1 MTFLTKQDL
10 LGAVAKLDRVAAH
23 ALRRRAEGAKLR
35 RMSQMEVDELKKDE
49 SELKHHRRQSLLK
62 HKGGAAPAAV
72 SDSDIAAAGLAGG
85 RAPMD
90 GLAEAEEEEAEVNG
104 GEDEQ
109 EGEEDDEG
117 EDWDDD
123 EEFDGE
129 LRVTEEQAEALMQ
142 ASDANAKDE
151 LAKLSTTAAAWT
163 MLQDPSLGTLYY
175 YNKITEQVTSEMPES
190 WVERNRLIAEAL
202 AIVPDEA
209 SVGGD
214 DGGAGTVTAEGG
226 VEGRRELE
234 AAENM
239 MPPEVDMGHVL
250 DGVEGG
256 EEAEDGE
263 LETDWEEFSDD
274 DGRAYYFNTETD
286 ETTYDRPVK
295 EEAGSDDVDDDEIYT
310 RTSVLDG
317 TGEEEGGGDEKEV
330 ATMMKAVEEEEEDDE
345 DKENEEEAVIEGAAE
360 DGEDGDES
368 GGEDN
373 GEGGD
378 AGEVMGG
385 DTGGDEG
392 GDEIQEEGRDENAA
406 AGGCDDATAEEEV
419 KECVPGRERRWSTY
433 QDDDGDNYY
442 HNEITNETTYDVPE
456 EFAEANGEEG
466 GDATGD
472 VVGSAADEDWRRRL
486 GARSMN
492 DEDGDKDDSGN
503 DGGGSGDTTNG
514 SNGVSSGEGGG
525 GGVAGPPPAS
535 TEEEDTNERISPPS
549 FSTRAES
556 EAWFKKMEDENPD
569 GLASDDHGILLP
581 GWKSFDTEDGT
592 NKLYYHNDA
601 TGETVWKRP
610 GVILPF
616 QWESR
621 QDDDGQ
627 VYYVHDESEESVW
640 ELPVPQYVCECR
652 GAGGAGGREG
662 EMLSVCVCTERRPHP
677 CACDHTHRLLSL
689 RIPHLLVLHLTSFP

>member
-1 MTFLTKQDL
+1 
-10 LGAVAKLDRVAAH
+10 
-23 ALRRRAEGAKLR
+23 
-35 RMSQMEVDELKKDE
+35 MEVDELKKDE

-62 HKGGAAPAAV
+62 YKGGAAPTSV
-72 SDSDIAAAGLAGG
+72 SDSDLAAAGLAGG

-104 GEDEQ
+104 GEEEQGGEDE
-109 EGEEDDEG
+109 EEEEEG

-129 LRVTEEQAEALMQ
+129 LRVTEKEADALMQ

-214 DGGAGTVTAEGG
+214 DGGAGTLTAKGG
-226 VEGRRELE
+226 SGGRGGLE

-239 MPPEVDMGHVL
+239 MPPEVDMVHVM
-250 DGVEGG
+250 DGEGG
-256 EEAEDGE
+256 DEAEDGE
-263 LETDWEEFSDD
+263 LDADWEEFSDD
-274 DGRAYYFNTETD
+274 DGRAYYFNTKTD

-295 EEAGSDDVDDDEIYT
+295 GEAGSDDGDDDEIYT
-310 RTSVLDG
+310 RTSVWDG

-330 ATMMKAVEEEEEDDE
+330 AMIMEAVEEEEEEDE
-345 DKENEEEAVIEGAAE
+345 AEDAGIGGAAE

-368 GGEDN
+368 GGEDIS
-373 GEGGD
+373 EC
-378 AGEVMGG
+378 G
-385 DTGGDEG
+385 DTGGDNRG

-406 AGGCDDATAEEEV
+406 AGGCDDDATAEEEV

-433 QDDDGDNYY
+433 QDDDGDDYY
-442 HNEITNETTYDVPE
+442 HNEITNETTYAVPE
-456 EFAEANGEEG
+456 EFVETNGEEG

-472 VVGSAADEDWRRRL
+472 ADGGVADEDLRRRI
-486 GARSMN
+486 GARPMD
-492 DEDGDKDDSGN
+492 DEGGAKDDSGN
-503 DGGGSGDTTNG
+503 DSGGSGDDTANG
-514 SNGVSSGEGGG
+514 SNSVGGGEGGG
-525 GGVAGPPPAS
+525 GGGAGHPPAS
-535 TEEEDTNERISPPS
+535 TEEEDTNERVIPPS
-549 FSTRAES
+549 FSTQAES
-556 EAWFKKMEDENPD
+556 EAWFKEVD

-610 GVILPF
+610 GIILPF
-616 QWESR
+616 HWESR

-640 ELPVPQYVCECR
+640 ELPMPQYVCECR
-652 GAGGAGGREG
+652 GAGG
-662 EMLSVCVCTERRPHP
+662 
-677 CACDHTHRLLSL
+677 
-689 RIPHLLVLHLTSFP
+689 